1 MKVVKEGKWNVPWS
15 GEFPCR
21 TCEAVLLVEE
31 ADVKPVDDRPNSFS
45 FICEVCG
52 KHNDLPMKDIAQRVR
67 EAVEK
72 KRKYRSSYDPF

>member
-15 GEFPCR
+15 GEFPCG

-31 ADVKPVDDRPNSFS
+31 ADVKPVDNSTGFY
-45 FICEVCG
+45 FVCAVCG
-52 KHNDLPMKDIAQRVR
+52 KHNAIPVKDIALRVR

-72 KRKYRSSYDPF
+72 KRKYWSSGDPW